1 MELKKRV
8 GDEREKKKKR
18 GEGRIPIER
27 KKGMEIE
34 NLSGLPRLHIS
45 PFFSVCVRIGKKI
58 DKKGDGGE
66 RGRRENW
73 PYFAAGNV
81 KVWPT
86 FRSLSFGWP
95 RFTFSLSSE
104 GSFFFFFF
112 PRSSLG
118 ALRDVSCLQPC
129 A

>member
-45 PFFSVCVRIGKKI
+45 PFFSVC
-58 DKKGDGGE
+58 E
-66 RGRRENW
+66 NRE
-73 PYFAAGNV
+73 
-81 KVWPT
+81 K
-86 FRSLSFGWP
+86 
-95 RFTFSLSSE
+95 
-104 GSFFFFFF
+104 
-112 PRSSLG
+112 
-118 ALRDVSCLQPC
+118 D
-129 A
+129 